1 MLGPAI
7 VAPAIRWRADQI
19 VWAPVMSD
27 SRLLRFID
35 RQNDVTKMSLRWDE
49 ERKILQNMHILSKA
63 SFGQFPAPVCLS
75 VCPLTTSLLSASP
88 KYLAELRGPIQKTP
102 VASQSASD

>member
-7 VAPAIRWRADQI
+7 VAVLAPAIRWRADQI

-35 RQNDVTKMSLRWDE
+35 RQNDVTKMPLRWDE
-49 ERKILQNMHILSKA
+49 ENKILQNMPISYSKIN
-63 SFGQFPAPVCLS
+63 L
-75 VCPLTTSLLSASP
+75 
-88 KYLAELRGPIQKTP
+88 
-102 VASQSASD
+102 QSHFI